1 MSDASRP
8 ADAPAAGDEPTL
20 FDLPPQPPARSP
32 APPAPAAAAEL
43 AAAPAAPAD
52 PLLAVLRRHW
62 GYDSFRALQREA
74 IGAVLAGRD
83 SLVVLPTGG
92 GKSLCF
98 QAPALMV
105 EGRGPALVVSP
116 LISLMK
122 DQVDALTA
130 NGVAAACLNSAQT
143 AEERR
148 RVRLD
153 LAAGKVRLL
162 YVSPE
167 RLVGD
172 GSDGFRERVAGL
184 DVPFVAVDEAHC
196 ISQWGH
202 DFRPSYRALGAL
214 REVLPRVS
222 VHAFTATA
230 TERVRRD
237 IVGELGLRDAAVL
250 VGSFDRPNLVYR
262 VERKGERDR
271 QVRAVLDRHRGEAG
285 IVYCISRREVEE
297 VAATI
302 ASWGVAVRPYHAGLA
317 DEVRARHQEE
327 FSSERVDVVVATV
340 AFGMGIDRSDV
351 RFVVHV
357 GSPRSLEHYQQEAGR
372 AGRDGLPAECVLLHS
387 SQDYFAWRRLLE
399 RDGPISE
406 ADLALL
412 REMQGYAGTPRC
424 RHRALVEYFGEPWG
438 RGPCGACD
446 WCLGE
451 LDHLDRVDDA
461 LVVGQKVLSAV
472 LRTDQRFGAGHVA
485 DVLRGRETDKVR
497 ARGHHQVRTFGAL
510 ADESERAVR
519 SVIDQLLDQGF
530 LEQVGDRYPVLQVTA
545 AGRELLRGELQPV
558 LYRER
563 VRAKKRAAPS
573 KAERESW
580 EGVDRDLFEAL
591 RELRR
596 EIARERGVPP
606 YVVGHDSM
614 LRELARV
621 RPTTLG
627 GLLAVR
633 GMGEKKAA
641 ELGERFLA
649 VIAGE
654 GAGGTAGGGDGGG
667 TGAGAD
673 AAAGGGDGRAAGTGA
688 RDAAGGGAGE
698 AFAEADEMAGDGAA
712 DAGDDGWD
720 EWAAGVERG

>member
-1 MSDASRP
+1 MSDRMETPSP
-8 ADAPAAGDEPTL
+8 VPSL
-20 FDLPPQPPARSP
+20 FDSPA
-32 APPAPAAAAEL
+32 APPASRADADPGDI
-43 AAAPAAPAD
+43 AD
-52 PLLAVLRRHW
+52 PLAAVLRRVW
-62 GYDSFRALQREA
+62 GYSSFRPLQREA
-74 IGAVLAGRD
+74 MEAVLAGRD

-98 QAPALMV
+98 QAPALV
-105 EGRGPALVVSP
+105 ARGRGPALVVSP

-122 DQVDALTA
+122 DQVDALVG
-130 NGVAAACLNSAQT
+130 NGVAAACLHSGQSAD
-143 AEERR
+143 ERR
-148 RVRLD
+148 RVNRELAEGRL
-153 LAAGKVRLL
+153 RLL

-172 GSDGFRERVAGL
+172 GGEGFLGRVALL

-202 DFRPSYRALGAL
+202 DFRPSYRALGTLKQAL
-214 REVLPRVS
+214 PGIS

-237 IVGELGLRDAAVL
+237 VVAELGLADAAVL

-262 VERKGERDR
+262 VERRGDRDR

-297 VAATI
+297 VAETI
-302 ASWGVAVRPYHAGLA
+302 AAWGVAVRPYHAGLA

-327 FSSERVDVVVATV
+327 FAEERIEVVVATV

-372 AGRDGLPAECVLLHS
+372 AGRDGLPADCVLLHS
-387 SQDYFAWRRLLE
+387 TQDHFAWRRLLE
-399 RDGPISE
+399 RDGPISA
-406 ADLALL
+406 ADARLL
-412 REMQGYAGTPRC
+412 REMQAYAGTPRC
-424 RHRALVEYFGEPWG
+424 RHRALVEYFGEPWR

-446 WCLGE
+446 FCLGE
-451 LDHLDRVDDA
+451 LDHLDAVADA

-472 LRTDQRFGAGHVA
+472 VRTGEGFGAGHVV
-485 DVLRGRETDKVR
+485 DVVRGRATEKVL
-497 ARGHHQVRTFGAL
+497 ARGHDRVKTFGAL
-510 ADESERAVR
+510 AGEPERDLR
-519 SVIDQLLDQGF
+519 SFVDQLLDQGF
-530 LEQVGDRYPVLQVTA
+530 LEQVGDRYPVLQVTP
-545 AGRELLRGELQPV
+545 AGRELLRGERAPV

-563 VRAKKRAAPS
+563 VRARRRAAPS
-573 KAERESW
+573 AAERESW
-580 EGVDRDLFEAL
+580 EGVDRGLFEAL

-614 LRELARV
+614 LRELARL
-621 RPTTLG
+621 RPTSRA

-633 GMGEKKAA
+633 GMGEKKAV

-649 VIAGE
+649 VIARHGD
-654 GAGGTAGGGDGGG
+654 GPAGGDGP
-667 TGAGAD
+667 
-673 AAAGGGDGRAAGTGA
+673 AAGTGG
-688 RDAAGGGAGE
+688 DAAPSDGWAGAGSS
-698 AFAEADEMAGDGAA
+698 G
-712 DAGDDGWD
+712 
-720 EWAAGVERG
+720 